1 MRRFVQENL
10 LHKTKSKLFSFLK
23 TERTYILWKLDDLV
37 NFFFFFFFDIK
48 LVKILLKGYKSVKK
62 DHLNAYLGKA
72 CEFFFNYFDN
82 SSAHGY

>member
-37 NFFFFFFFDIK
+37 NFYIK